1 MKTAVLVILLALPA
15 AAVAQSFN
23 EYPIPS
29 RTIASNTCTSPDGL
43 HVYFL
48 ANNYVDSID
57 MLGDIQEYAVPQAG
71 PSAMSLVGCAF
82 SPADVMYFSDQTNH
96 FFYSFDPSSL
106 LFTYSRFPAPNVG
119 IAGHAFNSDGLIYVM
134 VTTNSAI
141 QRVQP
146 NGVFLPAIHLTAGRY
161 PHGPSSCG
169 GNVWFAENNANRV
182 AFVTPAGTVSEFL
195 LPVGSSHPFWTIC
208 APDGGVYFTMESSN
222 MIGRIDLTSY
232 AIQYWKL
239 PTPNSM
245 PKGIALLND
254 PFGNTSRL
262 CVAESNVNKI
272 GCMPLGGGPIAEY
285 PIPIAGANPDKMAFG
300 PDGGVWFSQSTVSY
314 MAELPP
320 F

>member
-1 MKTAVLVILLALPA
+1 MRFSVVLILLALASA
-15 AAVAQSFN
+15 ACAQTFN

-48 ANNYVDSID
+48 ANTYVDSID
-57 MLGDIQEYAVPQAG
+57 MLGDIQEYPVPAPG
-71 PSAMSLVGCAF
+71 LSAMTLVGCTF
-82 SPADVMYFSDQTNH
+82 DPAGVMYFSDQTNH
-96 FFYSFDPSSL
+96 YFYSFDPSSL
-106 LFTYSRFPAPNVG
+106 LFTYSKFPTPNVG
-119 IAGHAFNSDGLIYVM
+119 IAGHAVNTDGLIYVM

-146 NGVFLPAIHLTAGRY
+146 NGVFLPVIRLTAGRY

-182 AFVTPAGTVSEFL
+182 AFVTPAGSVSEFL
-195 LPVGSSHPFWTIC
+195 LSVGGSHPFWTIC
-208 APDGGVYFTMESSN
+208 APDGGVYFTMETSN

-239 PTPNSM
+239 PTANSM

-254 PFGNTSRL
+254 LLGNTSI

-272 GCMPLGGGPIAEY
+272 GCMPLGGGHITEY
-285 PIPIAGANPDKMAFG
+285 LIPIAGANPDKMASG